1 MNFLRSI
8 FLIPTLLAEVVTP
21 AFAVSP
27 VTEKSVLDFT
37 MKDIDGKDVPLSTY
51 KGKVVLIVNV
61 ASRCGFTP
69 QYEGLELLYQKYKDK
84 GLVILGFPAN
94 NFLSQEPGTD
104 QEIKSFCSAK
114 YGVTFDMFSKISV
127 RGKDKHPLYR
137 FLTEKET
144 DPKFSGEIQ
153 WNFQKFLVGRNG
165 ELVARFAPNVEPL
178 SADVVQAV
186 EQALAGIEP
195 YRSAR
200 PKHGH
205 GRQARPVRNCRF
217 SSF

>member
-1 MNFLRSI
+1 MNILRTI
-8 FLIPTLLAEVVTP
+8 LLLPTILAEFITP
-21 AFAVSP
+21 AFAGAP
-27 VTEKSVLDFT
+27 VTAKSVLDFT
-37 MKDIDGKDVPLSTY
+37 MKNIDGRDIPLSTY

-69 QYEGLELLYQKYKDK
+69 QYQGLELLYQKYKEK

-104 QEIKSFCSAK
+104 QEIKSFCTAK

-144 DPKFSGEIQ
+144 DPKFSGEIE

-165 ELVARFAPNVEPL
+165 ELLARFAPNVEPL
-178 SADVVQAV
+178 SANIVQAV
-186 EQALAGIEP
+186 EQALAE
-195 YRSAR
+195 R
-200 PKHGH
+200 
-205 GRQARPVRNCRF
+205 
-217 SSF
+217 